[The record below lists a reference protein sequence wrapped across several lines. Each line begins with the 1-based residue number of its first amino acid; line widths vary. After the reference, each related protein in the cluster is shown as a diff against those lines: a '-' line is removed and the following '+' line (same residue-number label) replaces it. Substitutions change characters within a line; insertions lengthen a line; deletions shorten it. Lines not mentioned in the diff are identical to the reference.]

1 MCSFRSTAEQGL
13 GRLWLTSKSPEKVQA
28 QVGRWVRCSLA
39 LPPILCLPRWTP
51 PSARGRVKAGLGGLH
66 GHCRSTVSGSWK
78 LRFSLPGCFTCF
90 ATLKP
95 CQSVEVPAFDG
106 PALWSITDCRE
117 KYDTDVS
124 PGLLALGVRGPP
136 DLSREL
142 PALCAMPWSPPPTPP
157 LLGALTP
164 Q

>member
-1 MCSFRSTAEQGL
+1 MCSFRRTAERGL
-13 GRLWLTSKSPEKVQA
+13 GRLWLTSKSPEVQA
-28 QVGRWVRCSLA
+28 QEGRWTRCSLEP
-39 LPPILCLPRWTP
+39 PPILRLPRWTP
-51 PSARGRVKAGLGGLH
+51 SSARGRVKAGLGGLR

-90 ATLKP
+90 ASLKP
-95 CQSVEVPAFDG
+95 CQSVEVPAFAG

-117 KYDTDVS
+117 KSDADVS
-124 PGLLALGVRGPP
+124 PTRPARLGCPRSP

-142 PALCAMPWSPPPTPP
+142 PALCSVPWSPPPPP
-157 LLGALTP
+157 LLRALTP